1 MDSKSLEILEF
12 PQIRRILAEFTSF
25 SASAKLALTLQPLS
39 DYERISLLLGQ
50 SAEGRRLLSLD
61 PLLSAEGVLDV
72 RETVK
77 MAALGK
83 VLEPQNLV
91 EIRRTLGAMRGLRA
105 SVSRSSDKLPLL
117 WTVVQGI
124 TELRG
129 TEENIAR
136 CIDPTG
142 GVMDSA
148 SPKLARVR
156 QEARETRRE
165 LLRQLD
171 DIMRTEGQEL
181 IQDHLIV
188 ERAGRY
194 VIPVRF
200 ELRKQMRGIVHDV
213 SNSGATAFIEPWATV
228 ELGNTLRELATEEQ
242 REIERILAELSA
254 EVGRRAEEISR
265 SIELAAELDLAMAKA
280 RYASR
285 ARATEPRLVDFSRRE
300 AASGEP
306 GGVLRL
312 VEARHPLL
320 GKKPV
325 PLSVEIGRDFSILVI
340 TGPNTGGKTVAL
352 KTIGLLSLMTQ
363 AGLPI
368 PASEQTCIPVFDA
381 VFADI
386 GDEQSIEQ
394 TLSTFSWHMGNIV
407 RIIGKATDRSLVLL
421 DELGT
426 STDPGE
432 GSALARAILSHFL
445 VRGTMAV
452 ATTHHTDLKV
462 FAHVTPGLQNAS
474 LDFDPVTFEPTYHLV
489 VGVSG
494 GSNAL
499 ATALRLGLAPEIVA
513 DAKAMLAK
521 GSQDL
526 ETLLANLREEQRKVE
541 ALRSDLEKQKDTA
554 ERQSVELANKLQQL
568 AAEEQSFVQET
579 HDSVVREA
587 AELTR
592 EIRRAI
598 ADLRKERSKARI
610 EQAGR
615 DMAAIRQRLESEL
628 WAKGVQEPGGT
639 GADTAGINVGD
650 TVWLREANV
659 RATVLSVSQKA
670 RQVEI
675 QVGQA
680 RMKLG
685 LD

>member
-1 MDSKSLEILEF
+1 M
-12 PQIRRILAEFTSF
+12 
-25 SASAKLALTLQPLS
+25 
-39 DYERISLLLGQ
+39 
-50 SAEGRRLLSLD
+50 
-61 PLLSAEGVLDV
+61 
-72 RETVK
+72 
-77 MAALGK
+77 
-83 VLEPQNLV
+83 
-91 EIRRTLGAMRGLRA
+91 
-105 SVSRSSDKLPLL
+105 
-117 WTVVQGI
+117 
-124 TELRG
+124 
-129 TEENIAR
+129 
-136 CIDPTG
+136 
-142 GVMDSA
+142 
-148 SPKLARVR
+148 
-156 QEARETRRE
+156 
-165 LLRQLD
+165 
-171 DIMRTEGQEL
+171 
-181 IQDHLIV
+181 
-188 ERAGRY
+188 
-194 VIPVRF
+194 
-200 ELRKQMRGIVHDV
+200 
-213 SNSGATAFIEPWATV
+213 
-228 ELGNTLRELATEEQ
+228 
-242 REIERILAELSA
+242 
-254 EVGRRAEEISR
+254 
-265 SIELAAELDLAMAKA
+265 
-280 RYASR
+280 
-285 ARATEPRLVDFSRRE
+285 
-300 AASGEP
+300 
-306 GGVLRL
+306 
-312 VEARHPLL
+312 
-320 GKKPV
+320 
-325 PLSVEIGRDFSILVI
+325 
-340 TGPNTGGKTVAL
+340 
-352 KTIGLLSLMTQ
+352 
-363 AGLPI
+363 
-368 PASEQTCIPVFDA
+368 
-381 VFADI
+381 
-386 GDEQSIEQ
+386 
-394 TLSTFSWHMGNIV
+394 
-407 RIIGKATDRSLVLL
+407 LL

-489 VGVSG
+489 VGVPG

-650 TVWLREANV
+650 AVWLREANV

-685 LD
+685 LDSIEKVASPEPEDTSQPAGIRGEIGRPVPPELDLRGKRADEIEWALDRYLNDASLGSLSEARIVHGFGTGTVRKIVRELLATHPLVKSFRAGQRDEGGDGVTVVRFRT